1 MEATFDQSYAHQKV
15 YINDVAVP
23 PNHTYTV
30 TNNSPDGNGVNEG
43 NDVIFTIKRAT
54 TGSNKTEST
63 VLSRPLQGKAN
74 EDDFTELDITP
85 VTFSAKEDIKTV
97 SIKTKTDKVTDDNE
111 DFVLLLFTS
120 NEDAKE
126 VK

>member
-1 MEATFDQSYAHQKV
+1 MEATSDQSYAHQKV

-23 PNHTYTV
+23 NTHTYTV

-63 VLSRPLQGKAN
+63 VFIKTLQGKAN

-85 VTFSAKEDIKTV
+85 VTFSAKEDIKQ
-97 SIKTKTDKVTDDNE
+97 
-111 DFVLLLFTS
+111 
-120 NEDAKE
+120 
-126 VK
+126 